1 MRSGRE
7 VEGMPKA
14 VKAVEEAFKR
24 PEILNKALKII
35 QSFGNGRQI
44 CDNCLGRQ
52 FAKIGAGISNSE
64 RGRILRNLLRSAA
77 ENVNEQEEKCFV
89 CNGIF
94 ERLDDFVQKAL
105 SKLREY
111 EFNTFLVGTKVSG
124 MLSASEEM
132 LWDIAGAEYAE
143 PLKAELNREV
153 GKRISR
159 ITGKIVDFKR
169 PDIVILLNLWTDD
182 VELQVNSLFI
192 YGRYRKLVRGIPQ
205 TRWPCKKCWGKGCER
220 CNYTG
225 KMYAESVEELIRDAV
240 LEDFKA
246 EDMILHG
253 AGREDIDA
261 RMLGSGRPFV
271 VEVKVPRRRN
281 LDLSEVERRINERC
295 AGKVEVFCLRFVPA
309 DFVERVK
316 QARAEKTYRAKVLVE
331 GVFSEDEIRSALQ
344 GICGKIEQRTPL
356 RVLHRRADLVRVR
369 EVKSAKLLR
378 VEHLNGAE
386 EAAVVE
392 EERERREKADEQAE
406 KQEVRT
412 ISEIELRCEGG
423 LYVKELVSGDE
434 GRTKP
439 SLSEILGAR
448 AYVLELDVMDVHLF
462 FGDEECVREK
472 MRE

>member
-1 MRSGRE
+1 MA
-7 VEGMPKA
+7 KA
-14 VKAVEEAFKR
+14 VKSVEEAFKR
-24 PEILNKALKII
+24 PEILNKALKIL

-169 PDIVILLNLWTDD
+169 PDVVILLNLWTDD

-225 KMYAESVEELIRDAV
+225 KMYAESVEELIRETV

-271 VEVKVPRRRN
+271 AEVKVPHRRN

-331 GVFSEDEIRSALQ
+331 GVFSEEALQ
-344 GICGKIEQRTPL
+344 DAVQRICGKIEQRTPR

-369 EVKSAKLLR
+369 EVKSVRLLSVR
-378 VEHLNGAE
+378 CE
-386 EAAVVE
+386 EAEAGAKE
-392 EERERREKADEQAE
+392 AEARAKEGEREKEQAE
-406 KQEVRT
+406 ERGEVSSVSKT
-412 ISEIELRCEGG
+412 ILEIEVQCEGG

-439 SLSEILGAR
+439 SLSEILGAN
-448 AYVLELDVMDVHLF
+448 AHVLELDVIDVHLF

-472 MRE
+472 MREDT